1 MKPTMSKKASAFS
14 MEVELR
20 VHRDGGSLA
29 TTVLALADE
38 LELEEDSLPK
48 YISESLKQKLYLE
61 GINDRTIK
69 PQTYGDAESISE
81 WI

>member
-1 MKPTMSKKASAFS
+1 MSKKAASFS
-14 MEVELR
+14 MEVEIR
-20 VHRDGGSLA
+20 VHNSGGSFA
-29 TTVLALADE
+29 TTVLELADE
-38 LELEEDSLPK
+38 LEIDESDIPK

-69 PQTYGDAESISE
+69 PASYGNAESISE

>member
-1 MKPTMSKKASAFS
+1 MSKKATNFS

-20 VHRDGGSLA
+20 VHNSGGSFA
-29 TTVLALADE
+29 TTVLELADE
-38 LELEEDSLPK
+38 LEIDESDIPK

-61 GINDRTIK
+61 GINERTIK
-69 PQTYGDAESISE
+69 PTSSGDAESLSE